1 MARPLLQT
9 PESPEGTIPS
19 AAVGPRSQ
27 VMHQQDRE
35 RRRYGNERRRGHR
48 SHLTGGSRRSPE
60 HEPIGRFQPIALHV
74 QNMPK
79 LWNDSIARCR

>member
-1 MARPLLQT
+1 MPRPLLQA
-9 PESPEGTIPS
+9 PESPEGTMTS

-27 VMHQQDRE
+27 VLYRQDRE
-35 RRRYGNERRRGHR
+35 RRRYDNAYRGGHR
-48 SHLTGGSRRSPE
+48 SRLTSGSRRSPE
-60 HEPIGRFQPIALHV
+60 HEAIGRFQPIALHV